1 MLYLYLGEGG
11 ECEVVRV
18 DLPEEP
24 VVRLVVVRRLVVPLI
39 REPGPLRLQRLRL
52 QLRLKGQFT
61 MSKRNT
67 ICRYLN
73 HNAARAMSAQI
84 DFN

>member
-1 MLYLYLGEGG
+1 MLYVYLGEGG

-24 VVRLVVVRRLVVPLI
+24 VVLRPLVVVRRLVVPLI

-52 QLRLKGQFT
+52 QLRLKGE
-61 MSKRNT
+61 
-67 ICRYLN
+67 
-73 HNAARAMSAQI
+73 
-84 DFN
+84 FNIIFLGETPINFS